1 MELLLHYTWKHRLF
15 PLKEL
20 VTTGGL
26 PVEVID
32 PGLHNED
39 AGPDFF
45 NAKLKIG
52 EVMWVGNVEL
62 HQRSS
67 EWYAHGHHT
76 DRAYDN
82 VVLHVSEEDDSPVR
96 RSDGSLIPML
106 VLPVPEQVK
115 LNYASLLRGEKYPPC
130 YAVIPQLPRLTIH
143 SFLSALQTERL
154 TQKAELIEERRK
166 RCGLNWEDAFFVT
179 LARNF
184 GFGVNGDA
192 FEHWAGRIP
201 LRAVD
206 KHRDNLF
213 QIEAIFLGQAG
224 LLGEKKN
231 DEYYCQMQHEYTYLS
246 HKFGLAPMNAS
257 LWRFL
262 RMRPFNFPHVRLAQ
276 LAALYQHSQ
285 GLLSRLLETAT
296 VDEACALFEVKPS
309 DYWDTHYAFG
319 QTSPRSGKR
328 LSKTTRQ
335 LLVINTLAPFLYA
348 YGHYKGEERLCLKAV
363 EFLENIKSE
372 DNRITRAWE
381 LCGIKVKSAA
391 DSQALIQLRR
401 AYCDAHKCLCCRF
414 GYEYLKRSRIETNEL
429 TETQK
434 SNEIYL

>member
-20 VTTGGL
+20 VTTDGQS
-26 PVEVID
+26 VEVVD

-52 EVMWVGNVEL
+52 GVMWVGNVEL
-62 HQRSS
+62 HRRSS
-67 EWYAHGHHT
+67 EWYVHGHHT

-96 RSDGSLIPML
+96 RSDGSSVPVL

-115 LNYASLLRGEKYPPC
+115 LNYAALLRNEKYPPC
-130 YAVIPQLPRLTIH
+130 YAVIPQLSRLTVH

-154 TQKAELIEERRK
+154 MQKAGLIEERRK
-166 RCGLNWEDAFFVT
+166 RCGLNWDDAFFVT

-184 GFGVNGDA
+184 GFGVSGDA

-206 KHRDNLF
+206 KHRDDLF

-224 LLGEKKN
+224 LLDVESG
-231 DEYYCQMQHEYTYLS
+231 DEYCCRMQREYAYLS
-246 HKFGLAPMNAS
+246 HKFGLTPMDAS

-262 RMRPFNFPHVRLAQ
+262 RMRPSNFPHVRLAQ
-276 LAALYQHSQ
+276 LAALYQRSQ
-285 GLLSRLLETAT
+285 GLLSRLLEAST
-296 VDEACALFEVKPS
+296 VDEACALLEVKPS
-309 DYWDTHYAFG
+309 GYWETHYTFG
-319 QTSPRSGKR
+319 EASPRSSKR
-328 LSKTTRQ
+328 LGKTARQ

-348 YGHYKGEERLCLKAV
+348 YGHYKDEEHLCRRAV
-363 EFLENIKSE
+363 ELLESIRAEN
-372 DNRITRAWE
+372 NRITRAWE
-381 LCGIKVKSAA
+381 QCGLKVDSAA

-401 AYCDAHKCLCCRF
+401 AYCDVHKCLSCRF
-414 GYEYLKRSRIETNEL
+414 GYEFLKRTRIGIKKEETEI
-429 TETQK
+429 QK
-434 SNEIYL
+434 KQ

>member
-20 VTTGGL
+20 VTTDGQS
-26 PVEVID
+26 VEVID

-62 HQRSS
+62 HRRSS
-67 EWYAHGHHT
+67 EWYVHGHHT

-96 RSDGSLIPML
+96 RSDGSLIPVL

-115 LNYASLLRGEKYPPC
+115 LNYALLLRNEKYPPC
-130 YAVIPQLPRLTIH
+130 YAVIPQLPRLTVH

-154 TQKAELIEERRK
+154 MQKAELIEERRK
-166 RCGLNWEDAFFVT
+166 RCGLNWDDAFFVT

-192 FEHWAGRIP
+192 FEHWAGCIP

-206 KHRDNLF
+206 KHRDDLF

-224 LLGEKKN
+224 LLGGESN
-231 DEYYCQMQHEYTYLS
+231 DEYCCRMQREYAYLS
-246 HKFGLAPMNAS
+246 HKFGLMPMDAS

-276 LAALYQHSQ
+276 LAALYQCSQ
-285 GLLSRLLETAT
+285 GLLSRLLEASGA
-296 VDEACALFEVKPS
+296 DEACALLEVKPS
-309 DYWDTHYAFG
+309 AYWETHYAFG
-319 QTSPRSGKR
+319 EASPRSSKR
-328 LSKTTRQ
+328 LGKTTRQ

-348 YGHYKGEERLCLKAV
+348 YGHYKGEEHLCQRAV
-363 EFLENIKSE
+363 ELLESIKAE
-372 DNRITRAWE
+372 DNRIIRAWE
-381 LCGIKVKSAA
+381 LCGLKVNSAA

-401 AYCDAHKCLCCRF
+401 AYCDVHKCLSCRF
-414 GYEYLKRSRIETNEL
+414 GYEFLKRTRIEIKEK
-429 TETQK
+429 TEIQK
-434 SNEIYL
+434 KR